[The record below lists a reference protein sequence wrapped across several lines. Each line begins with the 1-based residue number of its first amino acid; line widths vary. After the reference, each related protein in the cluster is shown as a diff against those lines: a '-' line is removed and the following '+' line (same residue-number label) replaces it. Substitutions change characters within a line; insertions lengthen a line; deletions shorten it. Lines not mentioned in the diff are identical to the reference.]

1 MKKSLYIVMMMCL
14 LSGWTVRAQRTVDL
28 DFRQVTLNVVFDA
41 IERQTGQPVY
51 RQPLETDSMVV
62 SVHSE
67 KEEPL
72 VALRRAL
79 EGTPFQVSSYSGAFF
94 VLRDN
99 TLMTSLPE
107 NFFLREKRRE
117 GDGDEEGSGISLM
130 AGRKQQKATSENK
143 VYEIGDAS
151 GKAADRVTVTGNI
164 SDFKTGEP
172 MVGVAVFVK
181 DPMIGATTD
190 AYGYYTLRLPPG
202 RHELYIQGMGMKDT
216 RRQIML
222 YSDGKLDIELEEQ
235 VYTLKEVTISSE
247 KIANVR
253 NTTMGVE
260 RLKVKDK
267 EYTDGIR
274 GGGYHEGSHVA
285 PRREGGGRGL

>member
-1 MKKSLYIVMMMCL
+1 MRKSLYIVMMMCL

-79 EGTPFQVSSYSGAFF
+79 EGTPFQVSSYGGAFF

-202 RHELYIQGMGMKDT
+202 RHELYIQVQGVVVRSEGHLAADHALF
-216 RRQIML
+216 RRQA
-222 YSDGKLDIELEEQ
+222 DI
-235 VYTLKEVTISSE
+235 
-247 KIANVR
+247 
-253 NTTMGVE
+253 
-260 RLKVKDK
+260 
-267 EYTDGIR
+267 
-274 GGGYHEGSHVA
+274 
-285 PRREGGGRGL
+285 